1 MVVSRI
7 VFDERLRVT
16 NCEKFTTLVRE
27 RSVSA
32 HDMIEFDVRFC
43 SRSSDE
49 NSDDLNA
56 QIRKSLRIK
65 GFENFAPG
73 LRPKYPQL
81 TSGTSIDCRRQRMQV
96 IESQVIFSAVWLER
110 VKGIEPSYSAWK
122 AAALPLSY
130 TRVAAI
136 HYHAMQ
142 AASTALRALYWTAT
156 VLVPPVSSA
165 IRTLN
170 SARFG
175 AYIAGSTN
183 NERR

>member
-1 MVVSRI
+1 
-7 VFDERLRVT
+7 
-16 NCEKFTTLVRE
+16 
-27 RSVSA
+27 
-32 HDMIEFDVRFC
+32 
-43 SRSSDE
+43 
-49 NSDDLNA
+49 
-56 QIRKSLRIK
+56 
-65 GFENFAPG
+65 
-73 LRPKYPQL
+73 
-81 TSGTSIDCRRQRMQV
+81 
-96 IESQVIFSAVWLER
+96 
-110 VKGIEPSYSAWK
+110 
-122 AAALPLSY
+122 LSY